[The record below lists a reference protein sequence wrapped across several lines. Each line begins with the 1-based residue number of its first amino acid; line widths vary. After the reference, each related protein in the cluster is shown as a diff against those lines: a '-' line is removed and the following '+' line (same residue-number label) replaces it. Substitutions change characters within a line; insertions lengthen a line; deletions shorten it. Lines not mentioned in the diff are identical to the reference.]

1 MTEMMWSLLPWVT
14 FMTATPLV
22 NLWAGLV
29 AGGLVAVVVLGRAVA
44 RKKVHML
51 EVAGIASFVAL
62 VAALLAVRP
71 GDIGT
76 WATYSQAGAHGLLT
90 VLVLGSVLM
99 GRPFTESYARAQA
112 PAAVWHNPRFVAFNR
127 EVSIVWALAL
137 LVGTASLVLNTA
149 VNASPFLL
157 RMAVPSGAMLFATW
171 YTQQRASH
179 ARTLL
184 PSTL

>member
-1 MTEMMWSLLPWVT
+1 MESTKAPVHRDRAAEMPSMRKGPSMTEMMWSLLPWVT

-99 GRPFTESYARAQA
+99 GRPFTESLPPVPRRPPPFGTT
-112 PAAVWHNPRFVAFNR
+112 PAL
-127 EVSIVWALAL
+127 S
-137 LVGTASLVLNTA
+137 
-149 VNASPFLL
+149 
-157 RMAVPSGAMLFATW
+157 
-171 YTQQRASH
+171 
-179 ARTLL
+179 
-184 PSTL
+184 PSTGRSPSCGLWPCWWAPPRWS